1 MESFLIYIEK
11 GGIIFT
17 SLFVLSIVTVAI
29 VTLKIFEIYFLRRLD
44 FSNFYSL
51 LIADKN
57 NDFNDVRK
65 DIIVTLPKSK
75 QNIILSLVDL
85 ISSNNSK
92 IDIEKE
98 IDSLKNKEF
107 KKIYSF
113 LPSLEVIS
121 QVSPLVGLLGTVIG
135 MIDSFNELELGGSL
149 VDPSIL
155 AGGIWTA
162 LLTTA
167 MGLIVAIPAL
177 VSHYFLEKKIN
188 DLFDDFEIL
197 ISKLSTLKW
206 LCIKFQ
212 KKKNLKINI
221 IPLIDIIF
229 LMLVFFMLATNFTK
243 NNEVSFSVN
252 NQKQISNQQNKD
264 QLMILYLK
272 DNKIFFEDKTIKPKD
287 LENKYFDNW
296 DSQNFDKIMI
306 LNDKKSSIQI
316 LLNLMDLIKK
326 NKIKSVN
333 FSDAP

>member
-1 MESFLIYIEK
+1 M
-11 GGIIFT
+11 
-17 SLFVLSIVTVAI
+17 
-29 VTLKIFEIYFLRRLD
+29 TLHK
-44 FSNFYSL
+44 
-51 LIADKN
+51 
-57 NDFNDVRK
+57 
-65 DIIVTLPKSK
+65 
-75 QNIILSLVDL
+75 
-85 ISSNNSK
+85 
-92 IDIEKE
+92 
-98 IDSLKNKEF
+98 
-107 KKIYSF
+107 
-113 LPSLEVIS
+113 
-121 QVSPLVGLLGTVIG
+121 
-135 MIDSFNELELGGSL
+135 
-149 VDPSIL
+149 
-155 AGGIWTA
+155 
-162 LLTTA
+162 
-167 MGLIVAIPAL
+167 
-177 VSHYFLEKKIN
+177 
-188 DLFDDFEIL
+188 
-197 ISKLSTLKW
+197 ISK
-206 LCIKFQ
+206 
-212 KKKNLKINI
+212 KKSLKINI